1 MITKNIRLFHIIM
14 ITSLVCGFIVNNIGE
29 LSEIGVI
36 NNVFLILISFSYLFA
51 NLFGLFK
58 K

>member
-1 MITKNIRLFHIIM
+1 M